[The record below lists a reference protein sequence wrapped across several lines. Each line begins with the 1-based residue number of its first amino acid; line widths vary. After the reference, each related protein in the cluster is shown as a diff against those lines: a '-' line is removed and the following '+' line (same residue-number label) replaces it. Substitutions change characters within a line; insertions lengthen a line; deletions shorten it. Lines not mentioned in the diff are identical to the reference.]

1 MESAELIPEAEEA
14 QTCDRQVEDRTR
26 ARVTGY
32 ISDIFTTEEHLE
44 ISVGL
49 MGPTATN
56 IAVTPMMQFYG
67 GGLYYQPEEC
77 VDSESETVPP
87 ECREERE
94 GILSYT
100 CLNKVTPPP
109 PPQYLHSSI
118 HLSERS
124 QLRRADAGP
133 L

>member
-1 MESAELIPEAEEA
+1 M
-14 QTCDRQVEDRTR
+14 EDRTQ

-49 MGPTATN
+49 IGPTATN

-67 GGLYYQPEEC
+67 GGLYFQPEEC
-77 VDSESETVPP
+77 VVSESETVPP

-109 PPQYLHSSI
+109 PPRYLHSSI
-118 HLSERS
+118 YCSERS